1 MGITELSCF
10 NSQVHFDDH
19 IMLDNWRCTVALR
32 LFGANSS
39 NRLMSFVGLL
49 SVGGLAMAVA
59 ILVTVLSVV
68 NGFER
73 ELRERVLAVLPH
85 GTV

>member
-1 MGITELSCF
+1 MI
-10 NSQVHFDDH
+10 
-19 IMLDNWRCTVALR
+19 DNWRCTVALR
-32 LFGANSS
+32 LFGSNSS

-49 SVGGLAMAVA
+49 SVGGLAVAVA

-85 GTV
+85 GTVYSRTGFEDWRLSLIHI